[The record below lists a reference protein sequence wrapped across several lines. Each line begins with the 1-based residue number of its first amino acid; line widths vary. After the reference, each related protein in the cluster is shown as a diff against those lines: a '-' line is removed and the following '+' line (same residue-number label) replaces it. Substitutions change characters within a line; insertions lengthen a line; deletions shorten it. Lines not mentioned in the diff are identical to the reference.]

1 MGIGGTNVLLPPF
14 SVPAQNQHSAA
25 IQFVTGGR
33 CSTVR
38 TMAPTK
44 ETLPATTTDTAVSQT
59 NTRGKRDSAHMRSDA
74 VSLEVPVKVHGSRL
88 NDSALGATPKSE
100 PFEEQTSTMIVFP
113 QGGVL
118 KMATPV
124 TTGQMMVVTNL
135 KSGHDSI
142 CRVVKVRAYGAGQSY
157 VEVEF
162 THRQPGYWGV
172 YFPSDG
178 PEATSQLIP
187 IPPATPAATPA
198 SLELRIEKRPPPDP
212 SASVPKPPIAK
223 SAGPADSV
231 FAPIGSQEQVQP
243 AASATSSRVKPISI
257 VEHASKSPDFATAG
271 SPIIDSLSVAPSSP
285 VASVSLDELQG
296 DAEAAPALSFAGAGV
311 PGEVAE
317 DPLPDST
324 PVAEHSAPLGHFAT
338 ALGAPESTQSK
349 GKHGA
354 AIALSA
360 AALIALA
367 AGTAYYFQWV
377 PLGTKSAA
385 KPAATVPAPAEV
397 PVTAVTPQTN
407 LIPQGLNPASSS
419 LPANSATVPPATT
432 AAVAG
437 APSPKVNAATPAPL
451 RSSKS
456 APEAPPAAA
465 PVTANPPSK
474 VPDMFVAL
482 NAHPTSRTYSSDSGA
497 AEAAAPTVDSGG
509 SDGGLSAIASSS
521 VVPPPSEEQEAPVRI
536 RVGGAIK
543 PPRLLSSV
551 LPVYPAVARETGIEG
566 DVVIDT
572 TIDKTGKVTGMK
584 VVSGNAMLRQAALD
598 ALRQWK
604 YEPSKLNGEAVP
616 VQLTVT
622 IKFHRQ

>member
-1 MGIGGTNVLLPPF
+1 
-14 SVPAQNQHSAA
+14 
-25 IQFVTGGR
+25 
-33 CSTVR
+33 
-38 TMAPTK
+38 MAPTK
-44 ETLPATTTDTAVSQT
+44 ETLLANTTDTAVSQT
-59 NTRGKRDSAHMRSDA
+59 NARGKRDSVHMRSDA
-74 VSLEVPVKVHGSRL
+74 VSLEVPVKVHGSRV
-88 NDSALGATPKSE
+88 DEAALGANPKSE

-124 TTGQMMVVTNL
+124 TAGQMMVLTNL

-178 PEATSQLIP
+178 PETTDQLTA
-187 IPPATPAATPA
+187 IPPAAPAATPA
-198 SLELRIEKRPPPDP
+198 SMEPRVEKRPSPDV
-212 SASVPKPPIAK
+212 SSHASVAKPPVAK

-243 AASATSSRVKPISI
+243 AASATSSRVKPSSI
-257 VEHASKSPDFATAG
+257 AEHASKYPDFETAV
-271 SPIIDSLSVAPSSP
+271 SPVVDSLPVAPSSP
-285 VASVSLDELQG
+285 VASVSLGELQG

-317 DPLPDST
+317 DPLPDSA
-324 PVAEHSAPLGHFAT
+324 PLAEQPAPLGHFAT
-338 ALGAPESTQSK
+338 ALGASESTQSK

-360 AALIALA
+360 AALIAVA
-367 AGTAYYFQWV
+367 AGAAYYFQWF
-377 PLGTKSAA
+377 PFGTKSAA
-385 KPAATVPAPAEV
+385 KPAATIPAPAEV
-397 PVTAVTPQTN
+397 PLTAATPQTN
-407 LIPQGLNPASSS
+407 LVPQGLNPAPPPT
-419 LPANSATVPPATT
+419 PANSATIPSASS
-432 AAVAG
+432 AAVTSA
-437 APSPKVNAATPAPL
+437 PKVNATAPAPL

-456 APEAPPAAA
+456 ASEAPPAAA
-465 PVTANPPSK
+465 PVTSNPPSK

-482 NAHPTSRTYSSDSGA
+482 NAHPTSRAYSADSGS
-497 AEAAAPTVDSGG
+497 AETAAPAVDSDG

-521 VVPPPSEEQEAPVRI
+521 VVPPPSEEQQAPVRI
-536 RVGGAIK
+536 RVGGEIK
-543 PPRLLSSV
+543 PPRLVSSV
-551 LPVYPAVARETGIEG
+551 LPVYPVVARETGIEG

>member
-1 MGIGGTNVLLPPF
+1 
-14 SVPAQNQHSAA
+14 
-25 IQFVTGGR
+25 
-33 CSTVR
+33 
-38 TMAPTK
+38 MAPTK

-59 NTRGKRDSAHMRSDA
+59 NTGGKRDSAHMRSDA

-88 NDSALGATPKSE
+88 NDSALGAAPKSE

-142 CRVVKVRAYGAGQSY
+142 CRVVKVRAYRAGQSY

-178 PEATSQLIP
+178 PEPTNQLVP
-187 IPPATPAATPA
+187 IPSATPAATPA
-198 SLELRIEKRPPPDP
+198 LMELRVEKRPPSDA
-212 SASVPKPPIAK
+212 SAHTSAPKPPIAK

-231 FAPIGSQEQVQP
+231 FASIGSQEQVQP
-243 AASATSSRVKPISI
+243 AASATSSRVKPSSI
-257 VEHASKSPDFATAG
+257 AEHASQYPDFETAVN
-271 SPIIDSLSVAPSSP
+271 PVIDSLSVAPSSP
-285 VASVSLDELQG
+285 VASVSLGELQG

-317 DPLPDST
+317 DPLPDSA
-324 PVAEHSAPLGHFAT
+324 PLAGPPAPLGHFAT
-338 ALGAPESTQSK
+338 ALGGPESTQSQ

-354 AIALSA
+354 TIALSA
-360 AALIALA
+360 AALIAVA
-367 AGTAYYFQWV
+367 AGAAYYFQWF
-377 PLGTKSAA
+377 PFGARSAA
-385 KPAATVPAPAEV
+385 KPAAMIPPPAEV
-397 PVTAVTPQTN
+397 PITPQTN
-407 LIPQGLNPASSS
+407 LVAQGLNPAPPPM
-419 LPANSATVPPATT
+419 PANSATIPPATS
-432 AAVAG
+432 
-437 APSPKVNAATPAPL
+437 APPKVNATAPAPL

-456 APEAPPAAA
+456 SSEAPPAAA
-465 PVTANPPSK
+465 PVTTNPPSK
-474 VPDMFVAL
+474 VPDISVAL
-482 NAHPTSRTYSSDSGA
+482 NAHPTSRAYSADSGP
-497 AEAAAPTVDSGG
+497 AEAAAPAIDSNG

-521 VVPPPSEEQEAPVRI
+521 VLPPPSEEQEAPVRI
-536 RVGGAIK
+536 RVGGEIK
-543 PPRLLSSV
+543 PPRLVSFV
-551 LPVYPAVARETGIEG
+551 LPVYPSVARETGIEG

-584 VVSGNAMLRQAALD
+584 VVSGSAMLRQAVLD
-598 ALRQWK
+598 ALRHWK

-616 VQLTVT
+616 VELTVT